1 MIEKNVKSRIQN
13 KHDIEANWAKAEN
26 FVPLIGEI
34 IVYDIDENYD
44 YERFKIGDGT
54 TSVTGLPFAD
64 ENVLEE
70 IDKLNTTIED
80 IQKKSVGKNVGETS
94 QYVDGV
100 YITAGPYAEIF
111 NNYSGN
117 KATGDYSHAEG
128 TNTKAVGKYSHAEG
142 SNTKASGTSSHAEG
156 ASTTAASNY
165 SHAEGSNTKAE
176 GDYSHAEGCQTKT
189 LDAGA
194 HAEGLNTIAKGAYSH
209 AEGYLSIATGQGAH
223 AEGLYQTYPI
233 KITGAANSTTYTLS
247 ENVNNKYIK
256 PGALILYNDSFSSV
270 YAYNPN
276 TLTITI
282 GPSLSSEDLNE
293 QTVTLCF
300 GAFGASAHSEGYN
313 TIASANQSHAEGS
326 STAASGNAAH
336 AEGYETTASA
346 HAAHAEGYVTIASS
360 AYQHAQGKYNIASP
374 YSLAHIVGNGTADDA
389 RSNAHT
395 LDWNGDAWYAGDVY
409 VGSTSGTNKDNG
421 SKKLATE
428 EYVDSALENID
439 IEGLDDVLTVE
450 LEDTNIGTPN
460 TINADSLGGRSA
472 DEFALKSD
480 IENLPTESYDDTG
493 LRGLI
498 SANAT
503 EIESLKNMVGDTS
516 VSTQIEAAVDTK
528 ISSVIPAVSYED
540 NGKFLRVVDGA
551 WAAVVLPNAE
561 GVGF

>member
-1 MIEKNVKSRIQN
+1 MTEKNIKSRIQN

-80 IQKKSVGKNVGETS
+80 IQKKSVGKNVGETR

-100 YITAGPYAEIF
+100 YITAEPYAEIF

-117 KATGDYSHAEG
+117 KATGNYSHAEG
-128 TNTKAVGKYSHAEG
+128 TSTKAVGNYSHAEG

-156 ASTTAASNY
+156 ATTTASGDY
-165 SHAEGSNTKAE
+165 SHAEGSNTIAE

-189 LDAGA
+189 LNPGS
-194 HAEGLNTIAKGAYSH
+194 HAEGLCTIAKGNYSH
-209 AEGYLSIATGQGAH
+209 VEGSYSVATGQGAH
-223 AEGLYQTYPI
+223 AEGSNQTFPI
-233 KITGAANSTTYTLS
+233 KVTGVANSTTYTLS
-247 ENVNNKYIK
+247 ENVNNQYIRL
-256 PGALILYNDSFSSV
+256 GARIIYNDVFSTISS
-270 YAYNPN
+270 YNPD
-276 TLTITI
+276 TLTIKVS
-282 GPSLSSEDLNE
+282 PSLSSEDLSE
-293 QTVTLCF
+293 QIVTLCF
-300 GAFGASAHSEGYN
+300 GAFGTAAHSEGSN
-313 TIASANQSHAEGS
+313 TVASANQSHAEGYN
-326 STAASGNAAH
+326 TV
-336 AEGYETTASA
+336 ASA

-428 EYVDSALENID
+428 EYVN
-439 IEGLDDVLTVE
+439 
-450 LEDTNIGTPN
+450 N
-460 TINADSLGGRSA
+460 
-472 DEFALKSD
+472 
-480 IENLPTESYDDTG
+480 
-493 LRGLI
+493 
-498 SANAT
+498 
-503 EIESLKNMVGDTS
+503 
-516 VSTQIEAAVDTK
+516 
-528 ISSVIPAVSYED
+528 VIITWGS
-540 NGKFLRVVDGA
+540 
-551 WAAVVLPNAE
+551 W
-561 GVGF
+561 